1 MIGLPLALAM
11 LAAGLWGILQIALLF
26 LPPLFSTP
34 PGSDELVWIETSRCE
49 KYWADGSGCSDWT
62 TYRTTIE
69 RGTAGYCDDPWAGGW
84 VWDLVAWHLEQP
96 LTIPAVNSPC

>member
-1 MIGLPLALAM
+1 M